1 MIARSPRWFGRVV
14 AFSLALLSAQAAVG
28 APAAVLAGAS
38 QLQPDERKQLESGG
52 RVERPLTFVSS
63 RGSYVGGIAYQVVHR
78 SPAQVLSALMDVQ
91 KLKEMLPRTR
101 SARLVSSEPGRSRVE
116 LEQGQAPFIARYTI
130 VIERAPGSE
139 ELRFWLDPKAPHDI
153 RDVFGFFRVR
163 ALNSVDSVI
172 TVGAAVDLG
181 PGLFTGLFE
190 DRVRAVVL
198 TSVTKIRDFMEPGR
212 VALLAY

>member
-1 MIARSPRWFGRVV
+1 MIGRSPRCLGRAV
-14 AFSLALLSAQAAVG
+14 ALSAMLLAGKALG
-28 APAAVLAGAS
+28 APSVVLAGAS
-38 QLQPDERKQLESGG
+38 QLQPEERRQLANGA
-52 RVERPLTFVSS
+52 RVERPLTFVSGK
-63 RGSYVGGIAYQVVHR
+63 GSYVGGIAYQVVHC
-78 SPAQVLSALMDVQ
+78 SPGEVLSALLDVQ

-101 SARLVSSEPGRSRVE
+101 SARLISSEAGRSRVE
-116 LEQGQAPFIARYTI
+116 LEQGQAPFVARYTI
-130 VIERAPGSE
+130 VIERAPGSD
-139 ELRFWLDPKAPHDI
+139 ELRFWLDPSAPHDI

-163 ALNSVDSVI
+163 ALTPADSVI

-198 TSVTKIRDFMEPGR
+198 RSVTKIRDFMEPGR